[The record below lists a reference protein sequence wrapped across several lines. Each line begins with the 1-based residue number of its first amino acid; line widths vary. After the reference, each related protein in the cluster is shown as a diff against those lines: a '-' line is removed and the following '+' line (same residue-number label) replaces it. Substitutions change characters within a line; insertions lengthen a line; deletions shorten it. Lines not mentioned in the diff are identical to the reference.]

1 MFLFNPVPN
10 EMCCLIIIIVMVI
23 HVSNHNLVFQFIPFW
38 ALECFPSP
46 RILSQS
52 KVWVLDWSWE
62 IFRSLEV
69 QIISRSRLLPADLL
83 RGQQIFC
90 SFLSFIIF
98 DLSLKYFK
106 NSRWTCSL
114 HGSSWKLMG
123 SLESCWCWQLW
134 GTLVVFLTI
143 SFNLIPWPSEKLQ
156 RGKSR
161 QESALGVAR
170 FFSFEKE
177 ILLIYQSG
185 LDRSDELAVQRS
197 LCTRP
202 RCKLAS
208 IFTLYIR
215 LGVW

>member
-83 RGQQIFC
+83 RGQQICC

-98 DLSLKYFK
+98 DLSLKYFIEVMHVDVRDIAK
-106 NSRWTCSL
+106 C
-114 HGSSWKLMG
+114 KA
-123 SLESCWCWQLW
+123 
-134 GTLVVFLTI
+134 LTMELDEI
-143 SFNLIPWPSEKLQ
+143 KVLNL
-156 RGKSR
+156 
-161 QESALGVAR
+161 
-170 FFSFEKE
+170 
-177 ILLIYQSG
+177 G
-185 LDRSDELAVQRS
+185 LRA
-197 LCTRP
+197 
-202 RCKLAS
+202 
-208 IFTLYIR
+208 
-215 LGVW
+215 